1 MWELYFDNC
10 AAAVTI
16 FWWVLKRKCWTCHRS
31 RLFLSHT
38 STGFW
43 RVVCTCESHVGV
55 STVSA
60 WENRAAQTGGPDA
73 TVRCRGGSKC
83 SSWVLCR
90 CPAGK
95 LSASPDGGTGR
106 DEDDKVHRLKWFSS
120 EAQLGDT
127 KAHTVSPLLSVP
139 HAHHLDSQHSVW
151 TEWRRQKNVCLFSVW
166 FLFCFLKK
174 HLVVLFPPSFSCEV
188 LFTRHLQRP
197 SPVKT
202 ATGPEPQWT
211 RSEIRTSGVHH

>member
-1 MWELYFDNC
+1 MSVQHETECTIVSAQAFPVGKNIQHLQPTVWLWMDYKPGFFFPSHRYKMWELYFDNC

-16 FWWVLKRKCWTCHRS
+16 FWWVLKRKCWTCQRS

-139 HAHHLDSQHSVW
+139 HAHHLGSQHSVW
-151 TEWRRQKNVCLFSVW
+151 TEWRRQKKTFVCFQ
-166 FLFCFLKK
+166 FGFCFCFL
-174 HLVVLFPPSFSCEV
+174 
-188 LFTRHLQRP
+188 
-197 SPVKT
+197 
-202 ATGPEPQWT
+202 
-211 RSEIRTSGVHH
+211 